1 MKIPASESNDEVFH
15 WLLEPEN
22 PSIRYRALDE
32 LLGQPENKPEVLET
46 CETIMQ
52 LPLVKE
58 LFFRQHPDGHWGQDA
73 AKPYTA
79 EGTLGVLSLLW
90 TLRVSPDERTSAGCD
105 SMLRNLQNECGGF
118 SLVRKTRSGIFPC
131 TTGEHLPMLVY
142 FGFGGDERVRS
153 AYQFLAEDML
163 REGALNCSRYEHRE
177 CLWGAIAGLNGLSA
191 LPPGARPDV
200 SNRAV
205 EKLAS
210 TLLDAAYDF
219 ESEHKR
225 WLTFGVPRHWDLLSA
240 LTALAKHGYARD
252 ARFERLFRIVLEKRD
267 REGRWMCGSVSRT
280 WPLEKRGQPSK
291 WVTLDGMWVSGQ
303 ALSDR

>member
-1 MKIPASESNDEVFH
+1 MRITASKADNEVIY

-22 PSIRYRALDE
+22 PSVRYRALTE
-32 LLGQPENKPEVLET
+32 LLDRPGDDPDVLEAG
-46 CETIMQ
+46 ETITQ
-52 LPLVKE
+52 LPLVNE
-58 LFFRQHPDGHWGQDA
+58 LFSRQHPDGHWGEDA

-90 TLRVSPDERTSAGCD
+90 VLRAPPDERTSAGCD

-118 SLVRKTRSGIFPC
+118 SLIRKTRSGIFPC

-153 AYQFLAEDML
+153 AYQFLVEDIL

-177 CLWGAIAGLNGLSA
+177 CLWGAIASLNGLSA
-191 LPPGARPDV
+191 LPPGARQDG

-240 LTALAKHGYARD
+240 LKVLALHGYARD
-252 ARFERLFRIVLEKRD
+252 VRFKRLFQLVLEKRD
-267 REGRWMCGSVSRT
+267 GEGRWICGSVSRT

-303 ALSDR
+303 ALSG

>member
-1 MKIPASESNDEVFH
+1 MPTNGNEVEDKLTQ

-22 PSIRYRALDE
+22 PSIRYRTLVE
-32 LLGQPENKPEVLET
+32 LLDRPESDPEVVDARQAISRSL
-46 CETIMQ
+46 
-52 LPLVKE
+52 LVE
-58 LFFRQHPDGHWGQDA
+58 DLFSAQFPDGHWGEDA

-90 TLRVSPDERTSAGCD
+90 ALRTAPDDRTSAGCD
-105 SMLRNLQNECGGF
+105 SMLRNLQNDCGGF

-142 FGFGGDERVRS
+142 FGLGKDERLCL
-153 AYQFLAEDML
+153 AYQFMVEDAL
-163 REGALNCSRYEHRE
+163 REGALKCGRYEHRD

-191 LPPGARPDV
+191 LPPGERPDG

-205 EKLAS
+205 EKLAD
-210 TLLDAAYDF
+210 TLLDADYDF
-219 ESEHKR
+219 ENEHKR

-240 LTALAKHGYARD
+240 LKALAVHGYARD
-252 ARFERLFRIVLEKRD
+252 ERFGRLFQRVLDKRD
-267 REGRWMCGSVSRT
+267 GGGCWVCGSVSRT

-291 WVTLDGMWVSGQ
+291 WVTLDAMWVTRQ
-303 ALSDR
+303 AVPA